1 MQQIQTVLQHDGLNH
16 LALADRQELSAEA
29 DRQRGLADEAK
40 TSAERSAKH
49 RFASLWMVP
58 TLCGC
63 NRLRWLRV
71 GVCLWQLSVGR
82 LPFTDPSP

>member
-49 RFASLWMVP
+49 RFASLCIALDGSNLVWLQPFALATCWCLFVAAV
-58 TLCGC
+58 
-63 NRLRWLRV
+63 RW
-71 GVCLWQLSVGR
+71 
-82 LPFTDPSP
+82 PAAFH